1 MKKIFV
7 SLFIMITALFSCNE
21 EKWLEEKPLSFYT
34 TSNSYS
40 TVPQFR
46 QALNYL
52 YNQLRSTYWNLG
64 DQTAILHYADM
75 AHGGT
80 DMEPTPTKFN
90 NALTWLVPT
99 NYVVSSYWDIAYLS
113 IGNANTI
120 INRVTL
126 SDLGA
131 SDKAT
136 IEGEALFF
144 RAYWYNF
151 LANIYGGVPVTIEE
165 TTEPRT
171 DYVTT
176 PRQEVYQQVVTDL
189 ERAVTLLSDIN
200 TVDDGKVS
208 KQAAQHLLSEA
219 YISLGNYSKAIE
231 AATSV
236 ISHPSMALMTKRF
249 GAYTNMEGDPYWDLF
264 QNNNQNR
271 SSGNT
276 ESLLVLQYDYK
287 NSGSQLTSNM
297 PRNILPYFQGIY
309 LYDAFFTYFG
319 TPFTDLTEN
328 MGGRGIGV
336 IHPTD
341 YFLYDI
347 WGEDGTKDY
356 RNSPYI
362 IVRDWKV
369 DNPALPVYDKWM
381 VADGLLAE
389 SYKLRNFYPFILKF
403 SRTHDF
409 PDDCYVRLADGSIK
423 TNAFGHKVI
432 AYSAP
437 SGNSSFKDE
446 YLYRLAGTYLLRAEA
461 YIKNGQ
467 NDKAL
472 EDINTLRARANATPA
487 TLAQINLEYLMD
499 EQMRETYFEDFRT
512 VTLMRMGK
520 FVDRTRAKNPK
531 IGGYVGDHQ
540 NLYPIP
546 FSEIERNTLGKID
559 QNPGY

>member
-1 MKKIFV
+1 MKKYFSI
-7 SLFIMITALFSCNE
+7 LLCTAFLFSCDEN
-21 EKWLEEKPLSFYT
+21 KWLEEEPLSFYT
-34 TSNSYS
+34 TTNSYS
-40 TVPQFR
+40 TVAQFR

-52 YNQLRSTYWNLG
+52 YNQLRDTYWNLG
-64 DQTAILHYADM
+64 DQTAILHYGDM

-99 NYVVSSYWDIAYLS
+99 NYVVSSYWDKAYLS

-120 INRVTL
+120 INRVTQSDL
-126 SDLGA
+126 SDN
-131 SDKAT
+131 DKAI

-151 LANIYGGVPVTIEE
+151 LANLYGGVPITIEE
-165 TTEPRT
+165 ATSPRT
-171 DYVTT
+171 DFVTS
-176 PRQEVYQQVVTDL
+176 PRSEVYAQAAADL
-189 ERAVTLLSDIN
+189 ERAITLLSDIN
-200 TVDDGKVS
+200 AVDDGKVS
-208 KQAAQHLLSEA
+208 KQAAQHLITEV
-219 YISLGNYSKAIE
+219 YISLGKYSEAI
-231 AATSV
+231 AAASSV
-236 ISHPSMALMTKRF
+236 ISNPNMALMTKRF
-249 GAYTNMEGDPYWDLF
+249 GAFATSEGDPYWDLF

-271 SSGNT
+271 SSGNK

-287 NSGSQLTSNM
+287 NSGSAITSNM

-309 LYDAFFTYFG
+309 LYDTFFTYFG

-347 WGEDGTKDY
+347 WGDDGTKDY

-362 IVRDWKV
+362 IVRDWQV
-369 DNPALPVYDKWM
+369 DNPALPVYGKWM

-389 SYKLRNFYPFILKF
+389 AYKLRNFYPFILKF

-461 YIKNGQ
+461 YIKNNQ
-467 NDKAL
+467 PDKAL
-472 EDINTLRARANATPA
+472 DDINALRARANATPA
-487 TLAQINLEYLMD
+487 TLSQINIDYLLD
-499 EQMRETYFEDFRT
+499 EQMRELYFEDFRLS
-512 VTLMRMGK
+512 TLMRMGK
-520 FVDRTRAKNPK
+520 FVERTRACNPK
-531 IGGYVGDHQ
+531 IGDYVGDHQ

-546 FSEIERNTLGKID
+546 FSEIERNVTGNIT